1 MKEIGTLTYT
11 IKITGIGNGWRIR
24 ILAFIAKLLGIIL
37 TIQLVQ
43 VEK

>member
-1 MKEIGTLTYT
+1 MKEMGTLTYT

-24 ILAFIAKLLGIIL
+24 FLEFIAKMLGIIL
-37 TIQLVQ
+37 TIQLIQ